1 MHRNNS
7 CKFLNFRVF
16 LAGYMVINVPF
27 IEPFHA
33 HSPFVTVL
41 EKETLESPSVSW
53 FRFSLSG
60 VCLCDPYW
68 ELVCW
73 IGQISSTSL
82 HWFTKSGN
90 KLLHAHQHIITD
102 TCSHKYVIHVHTL
115 ALLEYC
121 YSGGNRE
128 RPVYPRAPEGEGLW
142 LRANGSL

>member
-1 MHRNNS
+1 
-7 CKFLNFRVF
+7 
-16 LAGYMVINVPF
+16 MVINVPF

-33 HSPFVTVL
+33 HSPLVTVL

-102 TCSHKYVIHVHTL
+102 TYSHKYVIHVHVNTVIAGGIGNGLSILEPRKGKDCGCERMVHCDRHILVDLRPFL
-115 ALLEYC
+115 A
-121 YSGGNRE
+121 G
-128 RPVYPRAPEGEGLW
+128 A
-142 LRANGSL
+142 